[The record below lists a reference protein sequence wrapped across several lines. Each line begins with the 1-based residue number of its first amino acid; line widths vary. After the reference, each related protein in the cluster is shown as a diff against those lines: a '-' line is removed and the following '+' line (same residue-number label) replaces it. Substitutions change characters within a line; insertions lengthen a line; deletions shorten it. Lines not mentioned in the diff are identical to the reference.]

1 MIHLE
6 IPGLTYAMSDE
17 EKTIQI
23 GKAVTECQEAKI
35 NLAEVEHRVKRVAE
49 AYKEAARSFETPPPS
64 AEPQVV
70 DGRVE
75 FLYLRDKGIAD
86 FLMNGAEL
94 AELLKERDSAR
105 SRVEAAAHLLTSLG
119 ITTLH

>member
-1 MIHLE
+1 MN
-6 IPGLTYAMSDE
+6 DE
-17 EKTIQI
+17 DKTIQI

-35 NLAEVEHRVKRVAE
+35 RLAEIEHRVKQVIE
-49 AYKEAARSFETPPPS
+49 AYKEAVRSFENPPSS

-70 DGRVE
+70 NGRVE

-86 FLMNGAEL
+86 ALMNGAEL
-94 AELLKERDSAR
+94 AKLLKERDSAR
-105 SRVEAAAHLLTSLG
+105 TRVEAAAHLLTSLG